1 MNFKRYL
8 EKIKKK
14 TEKTQSKFEDETTVS
29 ENNITD
35 QKIQPDLLLRFVGSG
50 FQNTSFPTHQQ
61 KTRQK
66 FEHRCLF

>member
-8 EKIKKK
+8 EKIRKK

-35 QKIQPDLLLRFVGSG
+35 QEIQPEVKAVSYTHLRAHE
-50 FQNTSFPTHQQ
+50 T
-61 KTRQK
+61 
-66 FEHRCLF
+66 